1 MDKLVEKNNK
11 GAHNLVYPFD
21 TLPQPGRMLKIDNG
35 VYWVR
40 MSLPF
45 ALNHINL
52 WVLKDDNGWV
62 VVDTGVA
69 SADIKSNW
77 RKCFSGDM
85 NGESVNKIIVTHL
98 HPDHIGL
105 AGWMNKKFSA
115 PLYMSRSDYLMCRM
129 LVSDTGREAPE
140 EGKSLYRSAGFTE
153 DELDAYSE
161 RFGGFGSAISRLPD
175 SYNRLKDY
183 DVINIGGYDWEVVV
197 GSGHCPEHICLYNK
211 KLKLFI
217 SGDQVLPKI
226 TSNVSVFPTEPNSN
240 PLNDWIE
247 SCKYIKSRVNN
258 DVLVLPSH
266 NEPFRGLHERLDHL
280 INGHERNLT
289 RLLEFCEEP
298 KRAVDVFSVLFKRKI
313 TSDVL
318 LMATGESIAH
328 LNCLIHRGLL
338 GSKHDDEGIIRYYKL

>member
-1 MDKLVEKNNK
+1 
-11 GAHNLVYPFD
+11 
-21 TLPQPGRMLKIDNG
+21 
-35 VYWVR
+35 

-77 RKCFSGDM
+77 RKCFAGDM
-85 NGESVNKIIVTHL
+85 NEESVNKIIVTHL

-129 LVSDTGREAPE
+129 LVSDTG
-140 EGKSLYRSAGFTE
+140 GKHQRKENLFI
-153 DELDAYSE
+153 DPPVLQKMNLMHSE
-161 RFGGFGSAISRLPD
+161 RFGGFGSAISKLPD

-226 TSNVSVFPTEPNSN
+226 TPNVSVFPTEPNSN
-240 PLNDWIE
+240 PL
-247 SCKYIKSRVNN
+247 
-258 DVLVLPSH
+258 
-266 NEPFRGLHERLDHL
+266 
-280 INGHERNLT
+280 
-289 RLLEFCEEP
+289 
-298 KRAVDVFSVLFKRKI
+298 
-313 TSDVL
+313 
-318 LMATGESIAH
+318 MTG
-328 LNCLIHRGLL
+328 
-338 GSKHDDEGIIRYYKL
+338 

>member
-11 GAHNLVYPFD
+11 GAHNLVYPYD
-21 TLPQPGRMLKIDNG
+21 TLPQPGRMLKISDG

-40 MSLPF
+40 MNLPF

-52 WVLKDDNGWV
+52 WVLKDIDGWV
-62 VVDTGVA
+62 IVDTGVA
-69 SADIKSNW
+69 SAEIKSNW
-77 RKCFSGDM
+77 RTCFSGDM
-85 NGESVNKIIVTHL
+85 GSQKVNKVIVTHL

-105 AGWMNKKFSA
+105 AGWINKKFSA

-153 DELDAYSE
+153 DELDSYAE
-161 RFGGFGSAISRLPD
+161 RFGGFGSAISKLPD

-183 DVINIGGYDWEVVV
+183 DEIRIGSYDWEIVV

-280 INGHERNLT
+280 ISGHERNLT
-289 RLLEFCEEP
+289 RLLEYCAEP

-313 TSDVL
+313 TNDVL

-338 GSKHDDEGIIRYYKL
+338 GSESDDNGIIKYYKL